1 MSQPN
6 VEEQFCN
13 AFWFVGKTHVK
24 ELANME
30 LTTENVTFILASVG
44 KLKIS
49 GHEHIV
55 KIPVYTNT
63 SIIKKG
69 EELLWYV
76 PMAKNTEKTQR
87 HKGRVKGLEVVASS
101 KRQKTSG
108 K

>member
-1 MSQPN
+1 MTPPS
-6 VEEQFCN
+6 VEDIFCN
-13 AFWFVGKTHVK
+13 AFWFVGATHVK
-24 ELANME
+24 ELANMA
-30 LTTENVTFILASVG
+30 LTTEDVTFTLASVG
-44 KLKIS
+44 RLKIS

-55 KIPVYTNT
+55 KIPVYVNT

-76 PMAKNTEKTQR
+76 PMVEKTEKTQTDER
-87 HKGRVKGLEVVASS
+87 PVKSLEVVVSS

>member
-1 MSQPN
+1 MAPPHI
-6 VEEQFCN
+6 VDHFCN
-13 AFWFVGKTHVK
+13 AFWFVGKTDVK

-30 LTTENVTFILASVG
+30 LTTESVTYILASVG

-69 EELLWYV
+69 DELLWYV
-76 PMAKNTEKTQR
+76 PKIEAIPGTSDKKAP
-87 HKGRVKGLEVVASS
+87 KSLAVGLSS
-101 KRQKTSG
+101 KRQKTTN